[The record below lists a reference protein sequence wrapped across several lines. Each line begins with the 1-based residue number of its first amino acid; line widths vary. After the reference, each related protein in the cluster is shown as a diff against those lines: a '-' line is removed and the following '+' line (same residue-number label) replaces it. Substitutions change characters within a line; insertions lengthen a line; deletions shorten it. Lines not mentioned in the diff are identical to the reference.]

1 MWVRVDV
8 WLEGFMSR
16 VLWVLGGLQM
26 FSGWSAS
33 GREATTG
40 TQGFCVRNKE
50 NTTDAHVFLRDTRS
64 ETWILWSLWGEC
76 MESRASLLIYWCA
89 MVGMRL
95 GTHSYSSKSMRA
107 VTTTHTNFVNS
118 APSFEKYI
126 WAVGSCRSFGNY
138 AFWNAPLPFGKYVCA
153 VGSRWSFGK

>member
-26 FSGWSAS
+26 YSGWSAS

-50 NTTDAHVFLRDTRS
+50 NTTDAHVFLKETRAARIES
-64 ETWILWSLWGEC
+64 YEAFEANVWKAGRRSLYTGVPW
-76 MESRASLLIYWCA
+76 
-89 MVGMRL
+89 
-95 GTHSYSSKSMRA
+95 
-107 VTTTHTNFVNS
+107 
-118 APSFEKYI
+118 
-126 WAVGSCRSFGNY
+126 
-138 AFWNAPLPFGKYVCA
+138 
-153 VGSRWSFGK
+153 